1 MRLNFTNK
9 KITCIL
15 SILPENE
22 ILFEDEIENYN
33 FSVNQSLKL
42 KSVMGYDKKRVV
54 LDGVTSSD
62 LCITGIE
69 YLIKEGV
76 LIKEEIDAIIFVSQ
90 SPDFI
95 MPPTSNIIQGKLQ
108 LKEDMICLDIN
119 QGCAGYIIGLIQS
132 FMLLEQDAI
141 NKVILLNADVLS
153 PKVSKKDRNSNPLIG
168 DGAAITIIEKSTE
181 DTNIFCSLKMNGL
194 GAFALHIPA
203 GGSRMPIT
211 EETGELSED
220 VHGNLRSK
228 NHLVMK
234 GDEVF
239 NFVQAEVP
247 DLIYDV
253 LDYSKMDKDDID
265 YYLFHQPNKFM
276 LNKLADKIGIARDK
290 MPSNI
295 VENFGNASGAT
306 IPINITFNIS
316 EEIREMSLKVCFSG
330 FGVGLT
336 WGAIIMNINKNTYI
350 NTINYK

>member
-1 MRLNFTNK
+1 MRLNFKNK
-9 KITCIL
+9 KITSIL

-22 ILFEDEIENYN
+22 ILFEDEIVNYN

-62 LCITGIE
+62 LCISGIE
-69 YLIKEGV
+69 YLIEEG
-76 LIKEEIDAIIFVSQ
+76 IISKDEIDAIIFVSQ

-132 FMLLEQDAI
+132 FMLLEQSAI
-141 NKVILLNADVLS
+141 NKVVLLNADVLS

-168 DGAAITIIEKSTE
+168 DGAGITIIEKSSE
-181 DTNIFCSLKMNGL
+181 ETNIFCSLKMNGA

-203 GGSRMPIT
+203 GGSRMPFSQ
-211 EETGELSED
+211 ETSELYED
-220 VHGNLRSK
+220 AQGNLRSK

-239 NFVQAEVP
+239 NFVQAQVP
-247 DLIYDV
+247 DLINDV
-253 LDYSKMDKDDID
+253 LDYSKIDKEEID

-276 LNKLADKIGIARDK
+276 LNKLADKIGISRHK
-290 MPSNI
+290 MPANI

-306 IPINITFNIS
+306 IPINIAFNIS
-316 EEIREMSLKVCFSG
+316 EKIKEKTLKVCLSG

-336 WGAIIMNINKNTYI
+336 WGAVIMNINKNTYI